1 MKQKKTTALALMLR
15 APQIGKIKSRLA
27 QTLGEKNTHYLY
39 TQMVEDIAETLQQ
52 TKADIIYS
60 VEPADQTHYIKTW
73 LPKPT
78 ALQGQHQGDLGE
90 KMQQLTTNLIKE
102 GYNNIILIGSDI
114 PSLSTKI
121 LNQAIEMLE
130 DNCVDTLIGPAGD
143 GGYYLIG
150 FNQNSYD
157 KQIFEHID
165 WGSGSV
171 YLQTMQT
178 LDRLGNRT
186 GILPTLRDIDTID
199 DLKDVKEELLQH
211 HSGNRTQKALEKLK
225 IF

>member
-1 MKQKKTTALALMLR
+1 MKQKKTTAIALMLR
-15 APQIGKIKSRLA
+15 APQIGKIKRRLA
-27 QTLGEKNTHYLY
+27 QTLGEKDTHYLY
-39 TQMVEDIAETLQQ
+39 TQMVEDITETLQH

-60 VEPADQTHYIKTW
+60 VEPADQLHTIKTW

-78 ALQGQHQGDLGE
+78 ALQGQHKGALGE
-90 KMQQLTTNLIKE
+90 KMHQLTIDLITK

-114 PSLSTKI
+114 PSLSTAI

-150 FNQNSYD
+150 FKQNSYN
-157 KQIFEHID
+157 KQMFEHID
-165 WGSGSV
+165 WGSDNV

-178 LDRLGNRT
+178 LDRLGNQT

-199 DLKDVKEELLQH
+199 DLTGLKEEFLQH
-211 HSGNRTQKALEKLK
+211 KSGNRTQKALEKLK